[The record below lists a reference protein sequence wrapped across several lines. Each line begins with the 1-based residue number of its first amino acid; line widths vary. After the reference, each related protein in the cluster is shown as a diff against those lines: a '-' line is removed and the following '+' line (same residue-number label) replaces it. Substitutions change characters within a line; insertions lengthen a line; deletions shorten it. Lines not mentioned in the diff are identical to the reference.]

1 MTFSDQTIHYACNS
15 RNIVANLFLL
25 FQKYSLEYEL
35 TLKLCLHKNNISLID
50 DYFINIHSV

>member
-1 MTFSDQTIHYACNS
+1 MFIDMTFSDQTIHYACNS

-35 TLKLCLHKNNISLID
+35 TLKNNISLID
-50 DYFINIHSV
+50 GYFINIHSV

>member
-35 TLKLCLHKNNISLID
+35 TLKNNISLID
-50 DYFINIHSV
+50 GYFINIHSV